1 MGRSHRLVKLL
12 CAVALAAGG
21 ALWLAVS
28 TNAAGEDSITGVV
41 RSASGAE
48 AGVWVIAETDELETL
63 FRKIVVTNDD
73 GRFLIPDLP
82 EAAYT
87 VWVRGYGLVDS
98 AKAPAH
104 AGDDLA
110 LDVVAASTPREAA
123 AVYPANYW
131 YSLLEIP
138 GTDEF
143 PGTGPSG
150 NGISPNMRTQAH
162 WIDRLKVWMSAV
174 PSDGP
179 EGHPRSAE
187 PGGLRFDAR
196 CVAQAGADRRQRC
209 QHDEHAR
216 PHGPRAGRPDVRGL
230 D

>member
-28 TNAAGEDSITGVV
+28 TVAAGEDSITGVV

-48 AGVWVIAETDELETL
+48 AGVWVIAETDDLETL

-82 EAAYT
+82 EATYT
-87 VWVRGYGLVDS
+87 VWVRGYGLRDS
-98 AKAPAH
+98 VKAPAR

-110 LDVVAASTPREAA
+110 LEVVAATTPREAA
-123 AVYPANYW
+123 EVYPANYW

-138 GTDEF
+138 GKDEF

-150 NGISPNMRTQAH
+150 NGISPSMRTQAH
-162 WIDRLKVWMSAV
+162 WIDRLK
-174 PSDGP
+174 DGCQLCHRWARRP
-179 EGHPRSAE
+179 PAKCRTSRTTTRHTTRGTSGCRSA
-187 PGGLRFDAR
+187 
-196 CVAQAGADRRQRC
+196 GA
-209 QHDEHAR
+209 A
-216 PHGPRAGRPDVRGL
+216 PA
-230 D
+230 